1 MTVSSAHAKTIE
13 SRADR
18 RSSPIPYSTILRR
31 RQNAFGYTFVS
42 PYILLLLAFGVLPAL
57 YSVYLAF
64 TDADTGAFVGFQNF
78 VSISQDFRFLPSVVN
93 VGVYLCVW
101 LVPSTVLLV
110 WLAMLLHNRAGKTA
124 AFLRAAYYIPGAL
137 AGTASVIVWLFMLTP
152 SVSPLK
158 GGFQAAGLTQ
168 IFQVVDPSRLP
179 VVIALISFWTG
190 AGGWVLIL
198 YGALTSID
206 PSLVEAARLDG
217 ANEWQMA
224 RHVKLP
230 LMRKWI
236 GYLVILNLA
245 AGTQVFVEPQLISTA
260 THGGVATNWAPNQL
274 GYTLAF
280 GYARFNEAAAL
291 SLELLALGLVAAV
304 VIITST
310 NLFKSDV

>member
-1 MTVSSAHAKTIE
+1 M
-13 SRADR
+13 
-18 RSSPIPYSTILRR
+18 
-31 RQNAFGYTFVS
+31 
-42 PYILLLLAFGVLPAL
+42 LLLLAFGLLPAL
-57 YSVYLAF
+57 YCVYLAF
-64 TDADTGAFVGFQNF
+64 TDANTGAFVGFENF
-78 VSISQDFRFLPSVVN
+78 VAISQDFRFLPSVAN
-93 VGVYLCVW
+93 VGIYLAVW
-101 LVPSTVLLV
+101 LIPSTILLV
-110 WLAMLLHNRAGKTA
+110 WLAMLLHNRAGKSA

-158 GGFQAAGLTQ
+158 GGFEAAGLTQ

-179 VVIALISFWTG
+179 IVIALISFWTG

-236 GYLVILNLA
+236 GYLIILNLA

-280 GYARFNEAAAL
+280 GYGQFNQSAAL

-304 VIITST
+304 IIITST